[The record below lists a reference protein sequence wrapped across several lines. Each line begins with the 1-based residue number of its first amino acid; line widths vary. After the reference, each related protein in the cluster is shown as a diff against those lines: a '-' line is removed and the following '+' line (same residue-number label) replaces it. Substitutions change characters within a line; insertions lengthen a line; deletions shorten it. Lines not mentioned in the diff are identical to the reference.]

1 LLNPRGFPAID
12 SKTSNLWKSLTA
24 FAQQISLAALDS
36 PVAATLGHLRLDYQ
50 VELPE
55 AQMEHSISPVL
66 AQFSEHFGTQQ
77 ELPGNPLQ
85 ALHQ

>member
-1 LLNPRGFPAID
+1 
-12 SKTSNLWKSLTA
+12 
-24 FAQQISLAALDS
+24 
-36 PVAATLGHLRLDYQ
+36 
-50 VELPE
+50 
-55 AQMEHSISPVL
+55 MEHNISPVL